1 VYNAEAYLDACLA
14 SVLAQDF
21 TDYELI
27 LYDDGCTDGSAAKL
41 ADWAGRD
48 PRIRVE
54 RGSARLGPVGSSNRI
69 VELARAPLIAR
80 LDADDLMLPG
90 RLTAQV
96 AAFDEQ
102 PGAVLIGGLA
112 WTIDAAG
119 RRMRAPDLARL
130 LRASDFAPFPHSS
143 AMFRREAWERIGG
156 YRAGT
161 EKWEDVD
168 FFLRMSAIGSVWVVP
183 RPLAA
188 YRQNAD
194 TTRLHEG
201 LGELEQAMNRMART
215 LEPDRPSS
223 SSRIAPAAFRHIGAT
238 LLWSG
243 GGPPPRVRPDIG
255 ASQARDRPRVDQL
268 ARLGG
273 GGASRAGTLA
283 RHVACPAGGGQSP
296 GAPPAGRARSG
307 AMAPR
312 CHAYGLI
319 AASSR
324 ASRSLR
330 PCSSRSRRAQ
340 LARGADQH

>member
-1 VYNAEAYLDACLA
+1 MAASPAVSVVVPVYNAEAYLDACLA

-243 GGPPPRVRPDIG
+243 G
-255 ASQARDRPRVDQL
+255 RPRL
-268 ARLGG
+268 FGRILRRARLGIDRESISLLG
-273 GGASRAGTLA
+273 WAAAAQVAPGLLRATLRA
-283 RHVACPAGGGQSP
+283 RLAAGNRQARRRLGERDLAQWRP
-296 GAPPAGRARSG
+296 GA
-307 AMAPR
+307 M
-312 CHAYGLI
+312 LT
-319 AASSR
+319 
-324 ASRSLR
+324 
-330 PCSSRSRRAQ
+330 
-340 LARGADQH
+340 D